1 MVRSL
6 DRKLLRELRRSPGL
20 LLAIASIIT
29 IGVMMFV
36 YMRSTFY
43 NLNTAK
49 SHYYAQGRMADFWID
64 VKKAPLTELNALADL
79 QGVVEI
85 RSRIQFFATVD
96 LPQVA
101 KPLNGLV
108 LSLPDRRRSLINDI
122 HLVRGSY
129 FTDRRDNEV
138 IVNDA
143 FARRRGIQPGDWIH
157 LILNNRRQ
165 ELFVAGTAISC
176 EFVYS
181 LAPGAFVPDP
191 EHFGVFYLKRRYA
204 EEVFDFDGAA
214 NQVVG
219 RLAPPLRDRPAEFF
233 RRAEQVLHPFGVIS
247 KIGRRDQA
255 SHRFLSDEIRGLGVF
270 AAYMPAIF
278 LAVAALVLNVLISR
292 LTEQQRTVIG
302 TLKAI
307 GYSNRAIFFHYLK
320 FGMAVGLLGGL
331 AGVIAGYFMAR
342 WVTDLYT
349 HYFEFPELTNRF
361 QPLVYLLAM
370 SISLLFALAG
380 SIFGARKAVRLQ
392 PAEAMRPKPPQA
404 GHAVWLERVPFLWE
418 PLSFSWRMVVRL
430 IIRHRLRTSVG
441 MFAAAMG
448 AGLLT
453 CGFMLSAAMVF
464 LVDFQYSQIIRS
476 DFDLSLAEEK
486 NEAALDEALRL
497 PGVDYA
503 EPVLYVA
510 GTFRHGPY
518 QRKGAVTAIRQ
529 AARLTVPHD
538 KQRQAIQ
545 VPDVGF
551 VMSRKLAEILH
562 VNVGDIITF
571 QPTRGLQRPRQV
583 PVARIA
589 EGYLGMSVYA
599 EMAFVSRLIDE
610 ELAINSLQLKTNPA
624 PLAKAALYREL
635 KHLPTLQAVN
645 ERADVIRNLDI
656 NYIEVQNIFIG
667 LLTLFAG
674 VIFFGSILTASIIG
688 LAERQREVATLQVLG
703 HTPWQIGGLFLR
715 ESGLVNLTGAIIGL
729 PLGYLLTQLL
739 AWYYD
744 TELFRFPVIW
754 SNEIVA
760 KTLLLAMSFTL
771 LAHLVVQRNV
781 HRTNWVEALNVKE

>member
-1 MVRSL
+1 
-6 DRKLLRELRRSPGL
+6 
-20 LLAIASIIT
+20 
-29 IGVMMFV
+29 MMFV

-49 SHYYAQGRMADFWID
+49 SQYYAQGRMADFWID
-64 VKKAPLTELNALADL
+64 VKKAPLAELSEVSNLT
-79 QGVVEI
+79 GVTEI

-96 LPQVA
+96 LPHVA

-108 LSLPDRRRSLINDI
+108 LSLPDHRKSLINDI
-122 HLVRGSY
+122 HLISGSY
-129 FTDRRDNEV
+129 FTDQRDNEV

-165 ELFVAGTAISC
+165 ELFVVGTAISC

-181 LAPGAFVPDP
+181 LGPGAFVPDP
-191 EHFGVFYLKRRYA
+191 EHFGVFYLKRTYA

-219 RLAPPLRDRPAEFF
+219 RLAPEIRDRPEEFL
-233 RRAEQVLHPFGVIS
+233 RRAEQLLDPFGVIG
-247 KIGRRDQA
+247 KIGRKDQA

-270 AAYMPAIF
+270 ATYMPAIF

-320 FGMAVGLLGGL
+320 FGMAVGLIGGL
-331 AGVIAGYFMAR
+331 VGCIAGYFMAW

-349 HYFEFPELTNRF
+349 NYFEFPELTNRF
-361 QPLVYLLAM
+361 YPLIYLLAI

-380 SIFGARKAVRLQ
+380 SVFGARQAVRLQ

-404 GHAVWLERVPFLWE
+404 GRAVWLERLTWLWQRF
-418 PLSFSWRMVVRL
+418 SFGWRMVVRL

-441 MFAAAMG
+441 IFAAAMG
-448 AGLLT
+448 SGLLT

-476 DFDLSLAEEK
+476 DFDLSLADEQS
-486 NEAALDEALRL
+486 EAALDEARRL

-503 EPVLYVA
+503 EPLLYVA
-510 GTFRHGPY
+510 GTFRYGPY

-529 AARLTVPHD
+529 GAQLTVPHD
-538 KQRQAIQ
+538 ARGRAIS
-545 VPDVGF
+545 VPDVGL
-551 VMSRKLAEILH
+551 VMSRKLAELLH
-562 VNVGDIITF
+562 VSVGDMITF
-571 QPTRGLQRPRQV
+571 EPTRGLQRPQQV
-583 PVARIA
+583 PIARIA

-599 EMAFVSRLIDE
+599 DIEFMSRLIGE
-610 ELAINSLQLKTNPA
+610 ELAVNAVQLKTNPA
-624 PLAKAALYREL
+624 PAAMAALYRDL

-645 ERADVIRNLDI
+645 ERADVIRNLDA

-703 HTPWQIGGLFLR
+703 HTEWQIGGLFLR
-715 ESGLVNLTGAIIGL
+715 ESVLVNLTGATIGL
-729 PLGYLLTQLL
+729 PLGYLLTTLL

-754 SNEIVA
+754 SNGIIA

-771 LAHLVVQRNV
+771 LAHLIVQRNV
-781 HRTNWVEALNVKE
+781 SRTNWVEALNVKE

>member
-1 MVRSL
+1 MRSL

>member
-1 MVRSL
+1 M
-6 DRKLLRELRRSPGL
+6 
-20 LLAIASIIT
+20 
-29 IGVMMFV
+29 
-36 YMRSTFY
+36 
-43 NLNTAK
+43 
-49 SHYYAQGRMADFWID
+49 
-64 VKKAPLTELNALADL
+64 
-79 QGVVEI
+79 
-85 RSRIQFFATVD
+85 
-96 LPQVA
+96 
-101 KPLNGLV
+101 
-108 LSLPDRRRSLINDI
+108 
-122 HLVRGSY
+122 
-129 FTDRRDNEV
+129 
-138 IVNDA
+138 
-143 FARRRGIQPGDWIH
+143 
-157 LILNNRRQ
+157 
-165 ELFVAGTAISC
+165 
-176 EFVYS
+176 
-181 LAPGAFVPDP
+181 
-191 EHFGVFYLKRRYA
+191 
-204 EEVFDFDGAA
+204 
-214 NQVVG
+214 
-219 RLAPPLRDRPAEFF
+219 
-233 RRAEQVLHPFGVIS
+233 
-247 KIGRRDQA
+247 
-255 SHRFLSDEIRGLGVF
+255 
-270 AAYMPAIF
+270 
-278 LAVAALVLNVLISR
+278 
-292 LTEQQRTVIG
+292 
-302 TLKAI
+302 
-307 GYSNRAIFFHYLK
+307 
-320 FGMAVGLLGGL
+320 
-331 AGVIAGYFMAR
+331 IAGYFMAR